1 MMTIS
6 MNVEMLQTTKDKIE
20 TFFPNMK
27 LVLSKVLK
35 VDEKFI
41 KIKRITP
48 SQLTSSTPE
57 HPSEKHLVE
66 IKVKVFGESEKDEVL
81 SYMNPKTFI
90 EEVNIKSSED
100 VKLMSAGIFIS
111 SSTDPTCDGKDGNT
125 FM

>member
-1 MMTIS
+1 

-48 SQLTSSTPE
+48 SQLTSSTAE

-81 SYMNPKTFI
+81 SYMNPKAFI